1 MHHCV
6 LGCDMRDLDDLFLAM
21 KKSRF
26 RSRFRLSTNEQ
37 RYLQEKTLPVILEH
51 AQEFLLERI
60 APERPKN
67 DGKQTPMRGHPV
79 FVAQHATAT
88 CCRSCL
94 KKWHSIARGIPLNN
108 EHIDYILAILERW
121 LRDQGTSGYRY
132 SEEQQRLF
140 EEPFC

>member
-1 MHHCV
+1 MIRWS
-6 LGCDMRDLDDLFLAM
+6 LNAYIAYWGGAMRDLDDLFLAM

-26 RSRFRLSTNEQ
+26 RSRFRLSINEQ
-37 RYLQEKTLPVILEH
+37 RYLQEKKLPRILQH

-88 CCRSCL
+88 CCRVVL
-94 KKWHSIARGIPLNN
+94 IN
-108 EHIDYILAILERW
+108 
-121 LRDQGTSGYRY
+121 GTSLPKG
-132 SEEQQRLF
+132 LH
-140 EEPFC
+140 

>member
-1 MHHCV
+1 
-6 LGCDMRDLDDLFLAM
+6 MRDLDDLFLAM

-26 RSRFRLSTNEQ
+26 RSRFRLSINEQ
-37 RYLQEKTLPVILEH
+37 RYLQEKTLPLILQH

-88 CCRSCL
+88 CCRRCL
-94 KKWHSIARGIPLNN
+94 NRWHFIAQGTALND
-108 EHIDYILAILERW
+108 EQIDYIVAILERW
-121 LRDQGTSGYRY
+121 LVAQNMNPME
-132 SEEQQRLF
+132 SELRQRQRILF
-140 EEPFC
+140 EKPP

>member
-1 MHHCV
+1 
-6 LGCDMRDLDDLFLAM
+6 MRDLDDLFLAM

-26 RSRFRLSTNEQ
+26 RSRFRLSINEQ
-37 RYLQEKTLPVILEH
+37 RYLQEKTLPLILQH

-88 CCRSCL
+88 CCRRCL
-94 KKWHSIARGIPLNN
+94 NKWHFIAQGTALND
-108 EHIDYILAILERW
+108 EQIDYIVAILERW
-121 LRDQGTSGYRY
+121 LVAQDIEHTDSDLR
-132 SEEQQRLF
+132 QRQRILF
-140 EEPFC
+140 EKPP